1 MAVCVNDSKEISFI
15 GILNAYVLKIIGV
28 LMFSEIVIIIFWGMN
43 SNIEEIR
50 NSFKRIK
57 IM

>member
-15 GILNAYVLKIIGV
+15 GILNAYVLEIIGV

-50 NSFKRIK
+50 IVSRE
-57 IM
+57 